1 MGSGPAAGAEPGS
14 RQGEWGAVRSW
25 AHLGSRP
32 HLLVQAVPVQRV
44 RGPRENCR
52 TEAGLSRAGR
62 TPRPR
67 GAQPQSPASPTAPH
81 GPGFCSLTAAPRPPP
96 HPEAAEGSRPVHVP
110 AVSQQLREGTSSLSQ
125 PRGPPP
131 GPASAAADLVCL
143 LEPQRPAR
151 AGGLPI
157 AHAPHALALWGL
169 RARTP
174 PPPRRFLRP
183 DASHFSPRGGQLNP
197 AVPGLPQGQGWW
209 WWEGLPSPCAPPP
222 GPGGSARSWTWVP
235 TESHSVRPLL
245 LLHLPSS
252 RTGTQ
257 RPSHSHAGCP
267 LGWARSDPPLERMSQ
282 PLAVLPL
289 GTSSGG
295 WAGMSVSPAP
305 CTPGVTVGLLQ
316 GRSVSQTRARGPRA
330 PTVRGEQRTRGGG
343 ESRHRAGRTLPNISC
358 KQEGPADSA
367 LPAALP
373 SRDSVAGWLLA

>member
-96 HPEAAEGSRPVHVP
+96 HPEAAEGSRPVHGP
-110 AVSQQLREGTSSLSQ
+110 AVSQQLRDGTSSLSQ
-125 PRGPPP
+125 PRGLPWSGLGCGRPGLPP
-131 GPASAAADLVCL
+131 GATAPC
-143 LEPQRPAR
+143 PCWRPPHRPCTSCPRPLGAQSKN
-151 AGGLPI
+151 
-157 AHAPHALALWGL
+157 AP
-169 RARTP
+169 P
-174 PPPRRFLRP
+174 RFLRP

-197 AVPGLPQGQGWW
+197 AVPGLPPGQGW

-267 LGWARSDPPLERMSQ
+267 LGWAWSDPPLERTSQ
-282 PLAVLPL
+282 TLAVLPL

-305 CTPGVTVGLLQ
+305 CTPGVTGGLLQ

-367 LPAALP
+367 LPVALP
-373 SRDSVAGWLLA
+373 SRDSMAGWLLA

>member
-96 HPEAAEGSRPVHVP
+96 HPEAAEGSRPVHGP

-174 PPPRRFLRP
+174 PPVSSVQTHPTFHPVGGSSTLLFL
-183 DASHFSPRGGQLNP
+183 ASHRGRGGGGGKDCPLRVPLLP
-197 AVPGLPQGQGWW
+197 ALGAALGAGLGCQQRATVCG
-209 WWEGLPSPCAPPP
+209 PCSCFTCPLP
-222 GPGGSARSWTWVP
+222 GPG
-235 TESHSVRPLL
+235 HS
-245 LLHLPSS
+245 
-252 RTGTQ
+252 G
-257 RPSHSHAGCP
+257 
-267 LGWARSDPPLERMSQ
+267 
-282 PLAVLPL
+282 
-289 GTSSGG
+289 
-295 WAGMSVSPAP
+295 PAIA
-305 CTPGVTVGLLQ
+305 
-316 GRSVSQTRARGPRA
+316 TRAA
-330 PTVRGEQRTRGGG
+330 P
-343 ESRHRAGRTLPNISC
+343 
-358 KQEGPADSA
+358 
-367 LPAALP
+367 
-373 SRDSVAGWLLA
+373 

>member
-96 HPEAAEGSRPVHVP
+96 HPEAAEGSRPVHGP

-174 PPPRRFLRP
+174 PPPPFPPSRRIPLFTP
-183 DASHFSPRGGQLNP
+183 WGAAQPRCS
-197 AVPGLPQGQGWW
+197 W
-209 WWEGLPSPCAPPP
+209 PPT
-222 GPGGSARSWTWVP
+222 GAGVVVGRTAL
-235 TESHSVRPLL
+235 SVC
-245 LLHLPSS
+245 PSS
-252 RTGTQ
+252 RPWGQ
-257 RPSHSHAGCP
+257 RSELD
-267 LGWARSDPPLERMSQ
+267 LGANREPQCAAPA
-282 PLAVLPL
+282 PA
-289 GTSSGG
+289 
-295 WAGMSVSPAP
+295 SPALFQDRD
-305 CTPGVTVGLLQ
+305 T
-316 GRSVSQTRARGPRA
+316 
-330 PTVRGEQRTRGGG
+330 
-343 ESRHRAGRTLPNISC
+343 
-358 KQEGPADSA
+358 
-367 LPAALP
+367 AAQP
-373 SRDSVAGWLLA
+373 